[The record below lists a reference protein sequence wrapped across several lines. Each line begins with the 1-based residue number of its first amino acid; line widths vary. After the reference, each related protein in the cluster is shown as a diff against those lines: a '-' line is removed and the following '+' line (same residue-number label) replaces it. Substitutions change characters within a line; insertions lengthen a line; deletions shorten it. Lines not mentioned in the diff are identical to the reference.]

1 MATLPRLAPQAWMQ
15 SEETQAVLA
24 ALTAEGAEAR
34 FVGGCVRD
42 ALLGRRVKDIDIA
55 TPLPPEAVM
64 ARLRA
69 AGLGVVPTGLA
80 HGTVTAIARHRPYEI
95 TTLRR
100 DVESFGRHARVAF
113 TDDWEADA
121 RRRDLTL
128 NALSCSAAGELWDYV
143 GGLADLNAG
152 RVRFVGPA
160 RQRIAE
166 DYLRL
171 LRFFRF
177 HAHYGRGEPDAEG
190 LEAAAALA
198 PQLARISME
207 RKRDE
212 LMKLLAAPDPL
223 PVLRVMAERDV
234 LGQVLPEAGRAEL
247 ERLARLL
254 VRQPQAD
261 PLERLAA
268 LLPESREVAGTAR
281 RLKLSNEQR
290 DALVFL
296 RDPATGSA
304 LLGDR
309 LAFRR
314 ALQRWGRAAW
324 LARLALLDE
333 EGAAVEAARTEAAGW
348 NPAPLPLQGA
358 DLVAAGFAPGPAL
371 GEMLR
376 QVEDWWL
383 LQDRRPD
390 RAACLAKARALA
402 G

>member
-1 MATLPRLAPQAWMQ
+1 MQ
-15 SEETQAVLA
+15 SEETRAVMS
-24 ALTAEGAEAR
+24 ALTAGGAEAR

-42 ALLGRRVKDIDIA
+42 ALLSRKVKDIDIA

-64 ARLRA
+64 ERLKAAR
-69 AGLGVVPTGLA
+69 LGVVPTGLA
-80 HGTVTAIARHRPYEI
+80 HGTVTAIAHHRPYEI

-100 DVESFGRHARVAF
+100 DVETFGRHARVAF

-121 RRRDLTL
+121 KRRDLTL
-128 NALSCSAAGELWDYV
+128 NALFCSAAGELWDYV
-143 GGLADLNAG
+143 GGLEDLRAG

-177 HAHYGRGEPDAEG
+177 HAHYGQGEPDAEG

-198 PQLARISME
+198 PELARISAE

-223 PVLRVMAERDV
+223 PVLRIMAERGV
-234 LGQVLPEAGRAEL
+234 LRQVLPETGPGDL
-247 ERLARLL
+247 NRLARLL
-254 VRQPQAD
+254 ARQPQAAV
-261 PLERLAA
+261 LERLAA
-268 LLPESREVAGTAR
+268 LLPESGAASETAR
-281 RLKLSNEQR
+281 RLKLSNEER
-290 DALVFL
+290 DRLAFL
-296 RDPATGSA
+296 RDPATGAA

-314 ALQRWGRAAW
+314 ALQRWGGEA
-324 LARLALLDE
+324 LLSRLALLDHE
-333 EGAAVEAARTEAAGW
+333 DAAVEQARSDAAGW
-348 NPAPLPLQGA
+348 AAGPMPIHGA

-371 GEMLR
+371 GKILR
-376 QVEDWWL
+376 EVEDWWL

-390 RAACLAKARALA
+390 RAACLAKAKALA